1 MIRNQ
6 TDKKRNR
13 SSTSSTS
20 SNSSLSPFATHL
32 GKKQRTQDLLNSS
45 IEEEIQSDIFNSK
58 MADPILVASLIAAL
72 KVPEVQESVAQ
83 RVAQLVNAK
92 LEEKIDSLNG
102 IIEEK
107 NTRIVNLENQVE
119 GLEMYGRRNGIRLFG
134 IKEHKDESTDNI
146 VLAVANKIN
155 AQIPTIGL
163 GRSHRVGKPTTDGKP
178 RAIIAKFISHNMK
191 VEFLKAF
198 MKMKKDTKDQP
209 NNGTWNEISPGTGDI
224 YANED
229 LTATRANWAMRGRKL
244 RKESRIE
251 NTWSRDGII
260 FLKYHSGIVK
270 RIDSESELV
279 KVENSLPLASDTE
292 PKTPVVNME

>member
-1 MIRNQ
+1 
-6 TDKKRNR
+6 
-13 SSTSSTS
+13 
-20 SNSSLSPFATHL
+20 
-32 GKKQRTQDLLNSS
+32 
-45 IEEEIQSDIFNSK
+45 
-58 MADPILVASLIAAL
+58 
-72 KVPEVQESVAQ
+72 
-83 RVAQLVNAK
+83 
-92 LEEKIDSLNG
+92 
-102 IIEEK
+102 
-107 NTRIVNLENQVE
+107 
-119 GLEMYGRRNGIRLFG
+119 MYGRRNGIRLFG

-198 MKMKKDTKDQP
+198 MKMKKDNKDQP
-209 NNGTWNEISPGTGDI
+209 NNGIWNEISPGTGEM

-229 LTATRANWAMRGRKL
+229 LTETSSNWAMRGGKA
-244 RKESRIE
+244 SRIG
-251 NTWSRDGII
+251 NSWSRDGII

-279 KVENSLPLASDTE
+279 KV
-292 PKTPVVNME
+292 